1 MKEFERKM
9 VRAAI
14 IETRNDI
21 IGGIENS
28 YLDYSEEEFI
38 DLYNG
43 RPTKESIINTIYRQL
58 TSSKY
63 IVLQNGLC
71 VEAKHIKF
79 LGKEKI
85 MEMITELVEKDIVR
99 NNYEWLLG

>member
-1 MKEFERKM
+1 MKEFERKL
-9 VRAAI
+9 VRMAI
-14 IETRNDI
+14 IEIRNDI
-21 IGGIENS
+21 IGGIDNS
-28 YLDYSEEEFI
+28 YSDYTEEEFLE
-38 DLYNG
+38 LYNG

-58 TSSKY
+58 ITSKF

-85 MEMITELVEKDIVR
+85 MEIITELVEKDFAR
-99 NNYEWLLG
+99 YNYEWLV

>member
-1 MKEFERKM
+1 MKEFERKL
-9 VRAAI
+9 VRMAI

-21 IGGIENS
+21 IGGIDNS
-28 YLDYSEEEFI
+28 YLDYTEEEF
-38 DLYNG
+38 LELHNG
-43 RPTKESIINTIYRQL
+43 RLTKEIIINTIYRQL

-85 MEMITELVEKDIVR
+85 METITELVEKDIAR
-99 NNYEWLLG
+99 NPYEWLA